1 MYSMNT
7 YRISFEEHNQDA
19 WDFLRDLRA
28 DRVVNTE
35 QDGSVVTMVI
45 ELTIRPESFGKI
57 ADALNI
63 SLY

>member
-7 YRISFEEHNQDA
+7 YRISFENDNQDA

-57 ADALNI
+57 AERLGI